1 VALKQD
7 RLRAPTPSVGQGVTM
22 LELFFDLVFV
32 FTITQLTGVVRD
44 SHGAT
49 GYLHAGAILAI
60 TWWIYDGYAWLS
72 NNVGPNTLST
82 RIPMLVGMT
91 GFLVMAIATP
101 DAFGS
106 AGWPFAL
113 AYLVVVLVHA
123 LQFAR
128 SSQGGSAR
136 AIWRILPVNLAAALL
151 LVGAAVVGEDEG
163 WILWAVVAALLLVA
177 LAPRSS
183 KGFSLRAGHFAERHQ
198 LVIIIALGET
208 IVATGVGAEGRLRE
222 AAVLVAVLLAMAF
235 VSALWWVYFGGD
247 DEAGAEALEESLVD
261 GDVGLGAWA
270 YAGAHLF
277 HVAGLVLV
285 AAGLEE
291 IIVSPTH
298 ELTIRISMT
307 MAAGCAT
314 FLAGQALY
322 LRLLGLPGGFPLLIA
337 GLLALVVGV
346 VGHLANGLAELGAL
360 VVILVGTV
368 AVRATR
374 RDRQR
379 RSGAGN
385 PS

>member
-7 RLRAPTPSVGQGVTM
+7 LRAPSPSLGQGVTM

-60 TWWIYDGYAWLS
+60 TWWMYDGYAWLS

-82 RIPMLVGMT
+82 RIPMLIGMT

-128 SSQGGSAR
+128 SSQGGSAQ
-136 AIWRILPVNLAAALL
+136 AIRRVLPLNLAAPLL
-151 LVGAAVVGEDEG
+151 LTGAAIVGPDKG
-163 WILWAVVAALLLVA
+163 WILWAITAVMLLMA
-177 LAPRSS
+177 LAPLSS
-183 KGFSLRAGHFAERHQ
+183 RGFSLRAGHFAERHQ

-208 IVATGVGAEGRLRE
+208 VVATGVGAQGRLRV

-247 DEAGAEALEESLVD
+247 DEAGANALEDSLVD
-261 GDVGLGAWA
+261 GDVGVGAWA
-270 YAGAHLF
+270 YAGAHVF

-291 IIVSPTH
+291 IMIAPTH
-298 ELTIRISMT
+298 ELSTRISLT
-307 MAAGCAT
+307 LAAGCVT

-322 LRLLGLPGGFPLLIA
+322 LRLLGLPGG
-337 GLLALVVGV
+337 LALLVGGGLAV
-346 VGHLANGLAELGAL
+346 AVGIVGHLVNGLTELGAL
-360 VVILVGTV
+360 VAILVCTV
-368 AVRATR
+368 AVRAVR
-374 RDRQR
+374 RDRAQP
-379 RSGAGN
+379 SSAGS

>member
-1 VALKQD
+1 VALKPE
-7 RLRAPTPSVGQGVTM
+7 RLRAPTPSVGEGVTM

-49 GYLHAGAILAI
+49 GYLHAGAILSI
-60 TWWIYDGYAWLS
+60 TWWMYDGYAWLS

-91 GFLVMAIATP
+91 GFLVMAIASP

-106 AGWPFAL
+106 AAWPFAL

-128 SSQGGSAR
+128 SSQGDSAR
-136 AIWRILPVNLAAALL
+136 AIRRILPLNVSAPLL
-151 LVGAAVVGEDEG
+151 LVIAAIVGPDQGWIFWAIAAVT
-163 WILWAVVAALLLVA
+163 LLAA

-183 KGFSLRAGHFAERHQ
+183 RGFRLRPGHFAERHQ

-208 IVATGVGAEGRLRE
+208 IVATGVSAQGRLRE

-247 DEAGAEALEESLVD
+247 DEAGANALAGSLDD
-261 GDVGLGAWA
+261 GEVGIGAWA
-270 YAGAHLF
+270 FAGAHVF

-291 IIVSPTH
+291 VILAPTH
-298 ELTIRISMT
+298 ELSVRIAMT

-322 LRLLGLPGGFPLLIA
+322 LRLLALPGRGWLLV
-337 GLLALVVGV
+337 GGCLALAVGV
-346 VGHLANGLAELGAL
+346 LGHLGNGLTELAAL
-360 VVILVGTV
+360 VVILVCTV
-368 AVRATR
+368 TVRAIRR
-374 RDRQR
+374 RDQP
-379 RSGAGN
+379 SSAGS